1 MVKRC
6 HVELLV
12 SLIQDAGLEK
22 KSAYSVGDTAKIL
35 NVSVNTIRK
44 MCDEWEGDG
53 AKSEALRCYRFGIK
67 HERRIPH
74 TDLEAWLA
82 RNDGFEVSCR

>member
-1 MVKRC
+1 MGKR
-6 HVELLV
+6 HFGELLGG
-12 SLIQDAGLEK
+12 LIQDAGLEK

-44 MCDEWEGDG
+44 MCDEWEGSGD
-53 AKSEALRCYRFGIK
+53 KSGALRCYRFGIK

-74 TDLEAWLA
+74 ADLEAWLA